1 MSSTTPAK
9 HVIVIGGGILGAAT
23 SMHLARGGAQV
34 TLVTAGPLASGASSR
49 SIAWLNSSGA
59 RSAEYHY
66 LRMLAIDRYRTWTAH
81 HPESR
86 GYIRFDGAM
95 KWAGPG
101 ETFSDTFAFERS
113 TGYDSVWIDRADVPR
128 IAPDVDADAVAE
140 EGAIYNPGE
149 GWVNMPDFIP
159 ALVAEAEASGARII
173 EHAGDVRVD
182 VQDGAATGVIL
193 GDGTRLAADHVVL
206 ATGGDVP
213 AQLAALG
220 VTVPDATPAAFV
232 LFTDPVDIKVTTVLN
247 TPRVAVRPTPDGR
260 LVLDAD
266 WAEQSVI
273 VEDDGS
279 FTVPDASVQGLL
291 DEASRVL
298 AGNPRLTAQR
308 VGAGLKPIPG
318 DGEPVVGPVPSI
330 PGLYTVFTHS
340 GATLGLILGELLA
353 EEVLTGTPSP
363 VLKSFRLDRFDTGV
377 AAPEAVSTGA
387 WAPVHQ
393 QN

>member
-9 HVIVIGGGILGAAT
+9 HVAVIGGGILGASTA
-23 SMHLARGGAQV
+23 MHLARGGAQV
-34 TLVTAGPLASGASSR
+34 TLVTAGPLANGASSR

-66 LRMLAIDRYRTWTAH
+66 LRMLAIDRYRTWSAH

-95 KWAGPG
+95 KWAGPT
-101 ETFSDTFAFERS
+101 ETFRETFAFERS
-113 TGYDSVWIDRADVPR
+113 TGYNSVWIDRADVPQ
-128 IAPDVDADAVAE
+128 IAPDVNADAVAE

-159 ALVAEAEASGARII
+159 ALVAEAVASGARIV

-182 VQDGAATGVIL
+182 VQNGAAAGVVL
-193 GDGTRLAADHVVL
+193 GDGTRLAADQVVL
-206 ATGGDVP
+206 ATGGQVP

-232 LFTDPVDIKVTTVLN
+232 LFTDPIDIKVKTVLN

-279 FTVPDASVQGLL
+279 FTVPNESVQGLL
-291 DEASRVL
+291 DEASKVL
-298 AGNPRLTAQR
+298 AGNPRLTAQQ

-330 PGLYTVFTHS
+330 PGLHTVFTHS

-353 EEVLTGTPSP
+353 EEILTGTPSP
-363 VLKSFRLDRFDTGV
+363 VLQSFRLDRFDTGV
-377 AAPEAVSTGA
+377 ATPEAVSTGA
-387 WAPVHQ
+387 WAPVP

>member
-1 MSSTTPAK
+1 MSSTAPAK

-34 TLVTAGPLASGASSR
+34 TLVTAGPRASGASSR

-66 LRMLAIDRYRTWTAH
+66 LRMLAIDRYRTWSAH

-86 GYIRFDGAM
+86 SYIRFDGAM
-95 KWAGPG
+95 KWAGPD
-101 ETFSDTFAFERS
+101 ETFRDTFAFERS
-113 TGYDSVWIDRADVPR
+113 TGYHSLWIDRADVSR
-128 IAPDVDADAVAE
+128 IAPDVNADAVAE

-159 ALVAEAEASGARII
+159 ALVAEAASNGARII
-173 EHAGDVRVD
+173 EQAGDVRVD
-182 VQDGAATGVIL
+182 VQDGAAAGVIL
-193 GDGTRLAADHVVL
+193 GDGTRLAADQVLL

-220 VTVPDATPAAFV
+220 VSVPDATPAAFV
-232 LFTDPVDIKVTTVLN
+232 LFTDPTDVKVTTVLN

-279 FTVPDASVQGLL
+279 FTVPEESVQGLL

-330 PGLYTVFTHS
+330 PGLSTVFTHS

-353 EEVLTGTPSP
+353 EEILTGTPSP
-363 VLKSFRLDRFDTGV
+363 VLKSFRLDRFDTSA
-377 AAPEAVSTGA
+377 AAPETVSTGA

-393 QN
+393 N

>member
-1 MSSTTPAK
+1 MSSNVLSKRVA
-9 HVIVIGGGILGAAT
+9 VIGGGILGASTA
-23 SMHLARGGAQV
+23 MHLARSGAQV
-34 TLVTAGPLASGASSR
+34 TLVTAGPLANGASGR

-66 LRMLAIDRYRTWTAH
+66 LRMLAIDRYRTWSAR

-86 GYIRFDGAM
+86 GYIRFNGAM
-95 KWAGPG
+95 KWAGPN
-101 ETFSDTFAFERS
+101 ESFRETFAFERS

-128 IAPDVDADAVAE
+128 TAPDVNAEAVAK

-159 ALVAEAEASGARII
+159 ALVAEAAANGADVI
-173 EHAGDVRVD
+173 ENAGDVRVD
-182 VQDGAATGVIL
+182 VQHGAAAGVIL
-193 GDGTRLAADHVVL
+193 GDGTRMAADQVVL
-206 ATGGDVP
+206 ATGGEVP

-232 LFTDPVDIKVTTVLN
+232 LFTDPIDIKVETVLN

-279 FTVPDASVQGLL
+279 FTVPDESVQGLL
-291 DEASRVL
+291 EEASKVL
-298 AGNPRLTAQR
+298 AGNPRLTAQH

-330 PGLYTVFTHS
+330 PGLHTVFTHS

-353 EEVLTGTPSP
+353 EEILTGTPSP
-363 VLKSFRLDRFDTGV
+363 VLKTFRLDRFDTGI
-377 AAPEAVSTGA
+377 ATPEAVSTGA
-387 WAPVHQ
+387 WTVVH
-393 QN
+393 

>member
-9 HVIVIGGGILGAAT
+9 RVAVIGGGILGAST

-34 TLVTAGPLASGASSR
+34 TLVTAGPLASGASGR

-66 LRMLAIDRYRTWTAH
+66 LRMLAIDRYRTWSAH
-81 HPESR
+81 RPESR

-95 KWAGPG
+95 KWAGPN
-101 ETFSDTFAFERS
+101 ETFRDTFAFERS
-113 TGYDSVWIDRADVPR
+113 TGYNSLWINRADVAR
-128 IAPDVDADAVAE
+128 VAPDVNADAVAE

-159 ALVAEAEASGARII
+159 ALVAEAVANGAQVI

-182 VQDGAATGVIL
+182 VQNGIAMGLIL
-193 GDGTRLAADHVVL
+193 GDGTRLAADEVVL

-232 LFTDPVDIKVTTVLN
+232 LFTDPVDVKVTTVLN

-260 LVLDAD
+260 LVLDSD

-279 FTVPDASVQGLL
+279 FTIPDESVQGLL
-291 DEASRVL
+291 DEASKVL

-330 PGLYTVFTHS
+330 SGLHTVFTHS

-353 EEVLTGTPSP
+353 EEILTGEPSP
-363 VLKSFRLDRFDTGV
+363 VLKSFRLDRFDTGT

-387 WAPVHQ
+387 WAPVQ
-393 QN
+393 QS

>member
-1 MSSTTPAK
+1 MSSTAPAK
-9 HVIVIGGGILGAAT
+9 RVVVIGGGILGAST
-23 SMHLARGGAQV
+23 CMHLARGGAHV

-59 RSAEYHY
+59 RSADYHY

-86 GYIRFDGAM
+86 AYIRFDGAM
-95 KWAGPG
+95 KWAGPD
-101 ETFSDTFAFERS
+101 ETFRETFAFERS
-113 TGYDSVWIDRADVPR
+113 TGYDSVWITRDDVSR
-128 IAPDVDADAVAE
+128 IAPDVNVAAVAE
-140 EGAIYNPGE
+140 EGAIYNAGE

-159 ALVAEAEASGARII
+159 ALVAEAAACGAEVI
-173 EHAGDVRVD
+173 ENAGDVRVD
-182 VQDGAATGVIL
+182 VQDGVASGVIL
-193 GDGTRLAADHVVL
+193 GDGTRLAADQVVL

-232 LFTDPVDIKVTTVLN
+232 LFTDPVDFEVKTVLN

-266 WAEQSVI
+266 WAERSIV

-279 FTVPDASVQGLL
+279 LTVPEASVQGLL
-291 DEASRVL
+291 EEASKVL
-298 AGNPRLTAQR
+298 AGNPRLTAQK

-318 DGEPVVGPVPSI
+318 DGEPVVGPVPAIS
-330 PGLYTVFTHS
+330 GLHTVFTHS

-353 EEVLTGTPSP
+353 EEILTGTPSP
-363 VLKSFRLDRFDTGV
+363 VLKSFRLDRFDAGTT
-377 AAPEAVSTGA
+377 APEAVGTGA
-387 WAPVHQ
+387 WAPVPQ
-393 QN
+393 K